1 MNSLYNT
8 YDHTI
13 SYKSYFATLYIYIY
27 IYFFFERATLYL
39 DIHNSI
45 IFFSHIFFYN
55 YILFK
60 GKAIKGCSSISVS
73 ENSSIT
79 KVDVIV

>member
-1 MNSLYNT
+1 MITLFP
-8 YDHTI
+8 I
-13 SYKSYFATLYIYIY
+13 SHILLLYIYIY
-27 IYFFFERATLYL
+27 IYIFFFERATLYL